1 MKNSNVDEYLQNGI
15 YGTKQIKPEERK
27 KFLGTLRERIVVVL
41 TKSQVMERGVYP
53 EMETCMDENPD
64 AIMLLN
70 GDLDYSFLSD
80 YIHLAR
86 KKDIS
91 FSIVANQN
99 SKTDIGLVLAYEH
112 AINKEEIY
120 ITKNENKNI
129 IVKKQKKNL
138 VSRIFNY
145 LKK

>member
-27 KFLGTLRERIVVVL
+27 KFLGTLRERIVSVL
-41 TKSQVMERGVYP
+41 TKSQVMEHGVYP
-53 EMETCMDENPD
+53 EVETLMDEHPE
-64 AIMLLN
+64 ATMLLN

-86 KKDIS
+86 KKNIP

-99 SKTDIGLVLAYEH
+99 TKTDIGLVLAYDY

-120 ITKNENKNI
+120 ITKNKNKNI
-129 IVKKQKKNL
+129 VMKKPKKSL
-138 VSRIFNY
+138 ASRIFNY